1 MGKVEAPKTISRYSL
16 VMTLQRQYNGNSPF
30 VIKKDGKEVYDFQ
43 TDKLEFTCC
52 NNMEHKH
59 FMTPLRMLQLVYI
72 YGSNPCPICNPKGL
86 RENKKDKRSFGQ
98 EDGSIISETKKYL
111 ESSDPTETAKR
122 MSEVQIEIEEEKRK
136 IKELEKKREKEQ
148 KESEED
154 IVESIP
160 YDEYIKNENPN
171 YNPNNITIVDS
182 ENNIEEKSVEEF
194 EAEII
199 NEDDDIVES
208 ETFDDYVLQNPDYD
222 EKIIGNDLLNK
233 KPKSKFDLDY
243 IFGNAQEEGSVFA
256 VEKENIKDDHVNE
269 TKDKHI
275 KNNNLNNEIK
285 SENDKIEIQE
295 IAREND
301 NTNITKLADEIKNEN
316 LNEDNTNILLSES
329 NENEKSSEF
338 DEGDEEEEFSF

>member
-72 YGSNPCPICNPKGL
+72 YGSNPCPLCNPKGL
-86 RENKKDKRSFGQ
+86 REKKKDKGSFGQ

-136 IKELEKKREKEQ
+136 IRELEKKREKEQ

-160 YDEYIKNENPN
+160 YDEYIENENPD
-171 YNPNNITIVDS
+171 YNPNNITTVDS
-182 ENNIEEKSVEEF
+182 ENNIEEKTVEEL
-194 EAEII
+194 EAEIV

-256 VEKENIKDDHVNE
+256 VEKEDHVNE
-269 TKDKHI
+269 TKDKHVRQ
-275 KNNNLNNEIK
+275 NNLNNNEIK
-285 SENDKIEIQE
+285 SENDKIELQE
-295 IAREND
+295 IERKND

-316 LNEDNTNILLSES
+316 LNEDNTNILLTES

-338 DEGDEEEEFSF
+338 DDEDEEEEFSF

>member
-1 MGKVEAPKTISRYSL
+1 MGKIEAPKTISRYSL

-148 KESEED
+148 KESEDD

-171 YNPNNITIVDS
+171 YNPNNITTIDS
-182 ENNIEEKSVEEF
+182 ENNIEEKTVEEF
-194 EAEII
+194 EA
-199 NEDDDIVES
+199 V
-208 ETFDDYVLQNPDYD
+208 
-222 EKIIGNDLLNK
+222 
-233 KPKSKFDLDY
+233 
-243 IFGNAQEEGSVFA
+243 
-256 VEKENIKDDHVNE
+256 
-269 TKDKHI
+269 
-275 KNNNLNNEIK
+275 
-285 SENDKIEIQE
+285 
-295 IAREND
+295 R
-301 NTNITKLADEIKNEN
+301 
-316 LNEDNTNILLSES
+316 
-329 NENEKSSEF
+329 
-338 DEGDEEEEFSF
+338 

>member
-30 VIKKDGKEVYDFQ
+30 VIKKNGKEVYDFQ

-72 YGSNPCPICNPKGL
+72 YGSNPCPLCNPKGL
-86 RENKKDKRSFGQ
+86 KGKKKDKGSFGQ

-160 YDEYIKNENPN
+160 YDEYIEKENPN
-171 YNPNNITIVDS
+171 YNPNNITTVDS
-182 ENNIEEKSVEEF
+182 ENNIEEKTVEEF
-194 EAEII
+194 EAEIV

-243 IFGNAQEEGSVFA
+243 IFANAQEEGSVFA
-256 VEKENIKDDHVNE
+256 VEKVDTKNDHVNE
-269 TKDKHI
+269 TRDKHVRR
-275 KNNNLNNEIK
+275 NNLNDEAK
-285 SENDKIEIQE
+285 SENIESEMRE

-301 NTNITKLADEIKNEN
+301 NTNITKLADNIKNEN
-316 LNEDNTNILLSES
+316 LNKDNTNILLTES
-329 NENEKSSEF
+329 NENEKSSEI
-338 DEGDEEEEFSF
+338 DDGDEEEEFSF

>member
-1 MGKVEAPKTISRYSL
+1 MGKTEAPKTISRYSL

-30 VIKKDGKEVYDFQ
+30 VIKKDGREVYDFQ

-52 NNMEHKH
+52 NNMEHVH

-86 RENKKDKRSFGQ
+86 REKKKDKGSFGQ

-154 IVESIP
+154 IVESVP
-160 YDEYIKNENPN
+160 YDEYIEKENPD
-171 YNPNNITIVDS
+171 YNPDNITTVDS
-182 ENNIEEKSVEEF
+182 ENNIEEKTVEEL
-194 EAEII
+194 EAEIV

-208 ETFDDYVLQNPDYD
+208 ETFGDYVLKNPDYD

-233 KPKSKFDLDY
+233 KPKNKYDLDY
-243 IFGNAQEEGSVFA
+243 IFGNAQEEEGSVFA
-256 VEKENIKDDHVNE
+256 IEKEDHVDE

-275 KNNNLNNEIK
+275 RRNNLNNNEIK
-285 SENDKIEIQE
+285 SENDKIELQE
-295 IAREND
+295 IERKND

-316 LNEDNTNILLSES
+316 LNEDNTNILLTES

>member
-30 VIKKDGKEVYDFQ
+30 VIKKNGKEVYDFQ

-86 RENKKDKRSFGQ
+86 REKKKDKGSFGQ

-160 YDEYIKNENPN
+160 YDEYIEKENPD
-171 YNPNNITIVDS
+171 YNPNNITTVDS
-182 ENNIEEKSVEEF
+182 ENNIEEKTVEEL
-194 EAEII
+194 EAEIV

-233 KPKSKFDLDY
+233 KPKSKYDLDY
-243 IFGNAQEEGSVFA
+243 IFSNAQEEGSVFA
-256 VEKENIKDDHVNE
+256 VEKEDHVNE
-269 TKDKHI
+269 TKDKHVRQ
-275 KNNNLNNEIK
+275 NNLNNNEIK
-285 SENDKIEIQE
+285 TENDKIELQE
-295 IAREND
+295 IERKND

-316 LNEDNTNILLSES
+316 LNEDNTNILLTES

-338 DEGDEEEEFSF
+338 NEGDEEEEFSF

>member
-86 RENKKDKRSFGQ
+86 REKKKDKGSFGQ

-160 YDEYIKNENPN
+160 YDEYIEKENPD
-171 YNPNNITIVDS
+171 YNPDNITTVDS
-182 ENNIEEKSVEEF
+182 ENNIEEKTVEEL
-194 EAEII
+194 EAEIV

-208 ETFDDYVLQNPDYD
+208 ETFGDYVLQNPDYD

-233 KPKSKFDLDY
+233 KPKSKYDLDY

-256 VEKENIKDDHVNE
+256 VEKEDYVNE
-269 TKDKHI
+269 TKDKHVRQ
-275 KNNNLNNEIK
+275 NNLNNNEIK
-285 SENDKIEIQE
+285 SENDKIELQE
-295 IAREND
+295 IERKDD
-301 NTNITKLADEIKNEN
+301 NTNITKLADKIKNEN
-316 LNEDNTNILLSES
+316 LNEDNTNILLTES

>member
-86 RENKKDKRSFGQ
+86 REKKKDKRSFGQ

-160 YDEYIKNENPN
+160 YDEYIENENPD
-171 YNPNNITIVDS
+171 YNPNNITTVDS
-182 ENNIEEKSVEEF
+182 ENNIEEKTVEEL
-194 EAEII
+194 EAEVV

-208 ETFDDYVLQNPDYD
+208 ETFSDYVLQNPDYD

-243 IFGNAQEEGSVFA
+243 IFGNAQEEGSAFA
-256 VEKENIKDDHVNE
+256 VEKEDHVNE
-269 TKDKHI
+269 TKDKHVRQ
-275 KNNNLNNEIK
+275 NNLNNNEIK
-285 SENDKIEIQE
+285 SENDKIELQE
-295 IAREND
+295 IKRKND

-316 LNEDNTNILLSES
+316 LNEDNTNILLTES
-329 NENEKSSEF
+329 NENEKSSEI
-338 DEGDEEEEFSF
+338 DEEGDEEEEFSF

>member
-136 IKELEKKREKEQ
+136 IKEIEKKREKEQ

-171 YNPNNITIVDS
+171 YNPNNITTVDS
-182 ENNIEEKSVEEF
+182 ENNIEEKIVEEF

-275 KNNNLNNEIK
+275 RNNNLNSEIM
-285 SENDKIEIQE
+285 SENDEIEIQE
-295 IAREND
+295 IAREDD
-301 NTNITKLADEIKNEN
+301 NTNIIKLADEIKNEN
-316 LNEDNTNILLSES
+316 LKEDNTNILLTES

>member
-1 MGKVEAPKTISRYSL
+1 MGKTEAPKTISRYSL

-86 RENKKDKRSFGQ
+86 REKKKDKGSFGQ

-160 YDEYIKNENPN
+160 YDEYIEKENPD
-171 YNPNNITIVDS
+171 YNPDNITTVDS
-182 ENNIEEKSVEEF
+182 ENNIEEKTVEEL
-194 EAEII
+194 EAEIV

-208 ETFDDYVLQNPDYD
+208 ETFGDYVLQNPDYD

-233 KPKSKFDLDY
+233 KPKSKYDLDY

-256 VEKENIKDDHVNE
+256 VEKEDHVNE
-269 TKDKHI
+269 TKDKHVRQ
-275 KNNNLNNEIK
+275 NNLNNNEIK
-285 SENDKIEIQE
+285 SENDKIELQE
-295 IAREND
+295 IERKND

-316 LNEDNTNILLSES
+316 LNEDNTNILLTES

>member
-72 YGSNPCPICNPKGL
+72 YGSNPCPLCNPKGL
-86 RENKKDKRSFGQ
+86 REKKKDKGSFGQ

-136 IKELEKKREKEQ
+136 IRELEKKREKEQ

-160 YDEYIKNENPN
+160 YDEYIENENPD
-171 YNPNNITIVDS
+171 YNPNNITTVDS
-182 ENNIEEKSVEEF
+182 ENNIEEKTVEEL
-194 EAEII
+194 EAEIV

-208 ETFDDYVLQNPDYD
+208 ETFDDFVLQNPDYD

-256 VEKENIKDDHVNE
+256 VEKEDHVNE
-269 TKDKHI
+269 TKDKHVRQ
-275 KNNNLNNEIK
+275 NNLNNNEIK
-285 SENDKIEIQE
+285 SENDKIELQE
-295 IAREND
+295 IERKND

-316 LNEDNTNILLSES
+316 LNEDNTNILLTES

-338 DEGDEEEEFSF
+338 DDEDEEEEFSF

>member
-30 VIKKDGKEVYDFQ
+30 VIKKNGKEVYDFQ

-86 RENKKDKRSFGQ
+86 REKKKDKGSFGQ

-160 YDEYIKNENPN
+160 YDEYIENENPD
-171 YNPNNITIVDS
+171 YNPNNITTVDS
-182 ENNIEEKSVEEF
+182 ENNIEEKTVEEL
-194 EAEII
+194 EAENV

-208 ETFDDYVLQNPDYD
+208 ETFGDYVLQNPDYD

-233 KPKSKFDLDY
+233 KPKSKYDLDY

-256 VEKENIKDDHVNE
+256 VEKEDHVNE
-269 TKDKHI
+269 TKDKHVRQ
-275 KNNNLNNEIK
+275 NDLTNNEIK
-285 SENDKIEIQE
+285 SENDKIELQE
-295 IAREND
+295 IERKDD

-316 LNEDNTNILLSES
+316 LNEDNTNILLTES
-329 NENEKSSEF
+329 NENEKSSEI

>member
-1 MGKVEAPKTISRYSL
+1 MGKTEAPKTISRYSL

-30 VIKKDGKEVYDFQ
+30 VIKKNGKEVYDFQ

-86 RENKKDKRSFGQ
+86 REKKKDKGSFGQ

-160 YDEYIKNENPN
+160 YDEYIEKENPD
-171 YNPNNITIVDS
+171 YNPDNITTVDS
-182 ENNIEEKSVEEF
+182 ENNIEEKTVEEL
-194 EAEII
+194 EAEIV

-208 ETFDDYVLQNPDYD
+208 ETFGDYVLQNPDYD

-233 KPKSKFDLDY
+233 KPKSKYDLDY

-256 VEKENIKDDHVNE
+256 VEKEDHVNE
-269 TKDKHI
+269 TKDKHVRQ
-275 KNNNLNNEIK
+275 NNLNNNEIK
-285 SENDKIEIQE
+285 SENDKIELQE
-295 IAREND
+295 IERKDD

-316 LNEDNTNILLSES
+316 LNEDNTNILLTES
-329 NENEKSSEF
+329 NENEKSSEIN
-338 DEGDEEEEFSF
+338 EGDEEEEFSF

>member
-136 IKELEKKREKEQ
+136 IKEIEKKREKEQ

-182 ENNIEEKSVEEF
+182 ENNIEEKTVEEF

-208 ETFDDYVLQNPDYD
+208 ETFNDYVLQNPDYD

-275 KNNNLNNEIK
+275 RHNNLNNEII
-285 SENDKIEIQE
+285 SENNEIEIQE
-295 IAREND
+295 IERDD
-301 NTNITKLADEIKNEN
+301 NTNIIKLADEIKNEN
-316 LNEDNTNILLSES
+316 LNKDNTNILLSES

>member
-1 MGKVEAPKTISRYSL
+1 MGKTEAPKTISRYSL

-86 RENKKDKRSFGQ
+86 REKKKDKGSFGQ

-160 YDEYIKNENPN
+160 YDEYIEKENPN
-171 YNPNNITIVDS
+171 YNPNNITTVDS
-182 ENNIEEKSVEEF
+182 ENNIEEKTVEEI
-194 EAEII
+194 EAEIV

-222 EKIIGNDLLNK
+222 EKIIENDLLNK

-243 IFGNAQEEGSVFA
+243 IFSNAQEEGSVFA
-256 VEKENIKDDHVNE
+256 VEKEDHVNE
-269 TKDKHI
+269 TKDKHVRQ
-275 KNNNLNNEIK
+275 NNLNNNEIK
-285 SENDKIEIQE
+285 SENDKIELQE
-295 IAREND
+295 IERKND
-301 NTNITKLADEIKNEN
+301 NTNITKLAYEIKNEN
-316 LNEDNTNILLSES
+316 LNEDNTNILLTES